1 MSTGQFNFNSLRIGR
16 RVRAAGIACVGLLVL
31 VGIAGCG
38 AAPSM
43 VSVSETGAAMQG
55 QVLGGQ
61 QPVAAA
67 SITLYA
73 AGNAGNGLGAVNLL
87 ASNVVTTDG
96 QGGFNIAGDYVCPTA
111 GTQVYIVA
119 RGGIAGV
126 ASKTSNAALT
136 LMAALGDC
144 GTVVSSTRI
153 QIDEV
158 TTVAAVWALHQ
169 FMSGAG
175 IVGATATNA
184 TGLANAFAVAMNL
197 ADTSSGT
204 APGSAMPVG
213 ATAETAKL
221 YALANIL
228 AACVLSDGGTACG
241 PLFAAASTSSAA
253 PANTLDAALNI
264 VAHPGS
270 NVAAVFHAAPAQGLF
285 LPALTAAPNDWTMS
299 ITYGGCATACGGLNL
314 PGAVAV
320 DSGGDV
326 LVANYFGGVVS
337 KFSPS
342 GVPVA
347 ATGIAGVGLRES
359 FGVAIDASD
368 DVWVANEQSVT
379 GANDQHHGSI
389 SEFSSGGA
397 ELSGYGYTGGGVYYP
412 VAVAVDSGGDVWI
425 ADYGSSS
432 ATLLANDG
440 SAISGGSG
448 YGSSALP
455 FTSAVAI
462 DASHNAWFAA
472 QQEVVR
478 ITPAGVV
485 SSFPC
490 CSDPAGIAIDAMGNV
505 WVADYNSSAVVELA
519 AAGAVAQE
527 ITVLGGNG
535 GPKGIAVDG
544 AGNIWTA
551 NYFGDVLAELSGS
564 TASVTSPTQG
574 YGLDAALAEPYGLA
588 IDASGNVWVSNASAN
603 TLTQFVGLAGPVKT
617 PLLGPAVQP

>member
-1 MSTGQFNFNSLRIGR
+1 
-16 RVRAAGIACVGLLVL
+16 
-31 VGIAGCG
+31 
-38 AAPSM
+38 
-43 VSVSETGAAMQG
+43 
-55 QVLGGQ
+55 
-61 QPVAAA
+61 
-67 SITLYA
+67 
-73 AGNAGNGLGAVNLL
+73 
-87 ASNVVTTDG
+87 
-96 QGGFNIAGDYVCPTA
+96 
-111 GTQVYIVA
+111 
-119 RGGIAGV
+119 
-126 ASKTSNAALT
+126 
-136 LMAALGDC
+136 
-144 GTVVSSTRI
+144 
-153 QIDEV
+153 
-158 TTVAAVWALHQ
+158 
-169 FMSGAG
+169 
-175 IVGATATNA
+175 
-184 TGLANAFAVAMNL
+184 
-197 ADTSSGT
+197 
-204 APGSAMPVG
+204 
-213 ATAETAKL
+213 
-221 YALANIL
+221 
-228 AACVLSDGGTACG
+228 
-241 PLFAAASTSSAA
+241 
-253 PANTLDAALNI
+253 
-264 VAHPGS
+264 
-270 NVAAVFHAAPAQGLF
+270 
-285 LPALTAAPNDWTMS
+285 
-299 ITYGGCATACGGLNL
+299 
-314 PGAVAV
+314 
-320 DSGGDV
+320 
-326 LVANYFGGVVS
+326 
-337 KFSPS
+337 
-342 GVPVA
+342 
-347 ATGIAGVGLRES
+347 
-359 FGVAIDASD
+359 
-368 DVWVANEQSVT
+368 
-379 GANDQHHGSI
+379 
-389 SEFSSGGA
+389 
-397 ELSGYGYTGGGVYYP
+397 
-412 VAVAVDSGGDVWI
+412 VAVDSGGDVWI